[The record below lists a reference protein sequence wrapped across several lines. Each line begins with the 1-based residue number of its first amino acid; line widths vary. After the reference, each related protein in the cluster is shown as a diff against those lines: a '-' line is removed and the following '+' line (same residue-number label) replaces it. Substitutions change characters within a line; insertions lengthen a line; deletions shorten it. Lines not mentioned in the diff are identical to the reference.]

1 MSKIFLALPIYREC
15 PVDFMVKV
23 HKAIGAK
30 VVHNIAFKMGD
41 SLVSRARNNLTHD
54 FIKSDCEYMLQI
66 DSDIVFTNEQ
76 IKRLASHELPIVG
89 GLYSIKDESQRWCSN
104 SLINAKPDSKGL
116 LRVRETGTGFLLVH
130 RDVFHAIREDHI
142 DRIYKCDMDKEI
154 KFDYWAVGVRNGRY
168 LSEDWWFCKD
178 ARDAG
183 FEVMVDTKIQVGHLG
198 IASYPIKRNKTNE
211 STRNNNRN

>member
-23 HKAIGAK
+23 HKALGAK
-30 VVHNIAFKMGD
+30 VVDQVAFKMGD

-54 FIKSDCEYMLQI
+54 FLKSNCDYMLQI

-76 IKRLASHELPIVG
+76 IKRLASHKLPIVG
-89 GLYSIKDESQRWCSN
+89 GLYAIKDESQRWCSN
-104 SLINAKPDSKGL
+104 SLHEAKPDSNGL
-116 LRVRETGTGFLLVH
+116 MKVRETGTGFLLVH
-130 RDVFHAIREDHI
+130 RDVFHAIREDHVE
-142 DRIYKCDMDKEI
+142 RIYKCDMDKQM

-183 FEVMVDTKIQVGHLG
+183 FEVYADTKIKLGHLG
-198 IASYPIKRNKTNE
+198 IASYPIKKGENK
-211 STRNNNRN
+211 

>member
-15 PVDFMVKV
+15 PVDFMVKI

-30 VVHNIAFKMGD
+30 VVDQVAFKMGD

-54 FIKSDCEYMLQI
+54 FLKSNCDYMLQI

-89 GLYSIKDESQRWCSN
+89 GLYAIKDESQRWCSN
-104 SLINAKPDSKGL
+104 SLVEAKPDNNGL
-116 LRVRETGTGFLLVH
+116 MKVRETGTGFLLVH
-130 RDVFHAIREDHI
+130 RDVFHAIREDHV
-142 DRIYKCDMDKEI
+142 DRIYKCDMDKQM

-183 FEVMVDTKIQVGHLG
+183 FEVYADTKIKLGHLG
-198 IASYPIKRNKTNE
+198 ITSYPIKTEENK
-211 STRNNNRN
+211 